1 MLRTLLLLL
10 SFLFVI
16 EILPAQD
23 WASKISDPSVNF
35 YTVQQSFNKYWKKEE
50 RKEKFKS
57 FFSFGPKTEEGGEG
71 YTMYKRWE
79 YFVEQRV
86 YPSGD
91 RGLLKNTGIE
101 MEKIL
106 RDHSYRASRQAGG
119 NWQPMGAFDVPTS
132 AGGAGRLNCVR
143 FHPSNPNIIYVGA
156 PAGGLWITTDGGS
169 TWSTAT
175 DQLPSLGVSDVAID
189 PVSPNIM
196 YLGTGDIDAGDTYGI
211 GVLKSIDGGLTWN
224 ITGLS
229 YTTIQGRNV
238 NRVLISPA
246 DHNMI
251 FAGTT
256 NGLFRSLDAGVTWTK
271 VLNVSN
277 IKDFEFKPGTPST
290 IYCTSNSTLFKSVN
304 SGTSFTASSSG
315 LPTAATVSRLAIA
328 VTPADPEYIYIVYSE
343 TGSNTFK
350 AVYRS
355 TNGGTSFSL
364 MADSPNL
371 LGYDTDGM
379 DSGGQGWYTLAIAAS
394 PVDKDEVIV
403 GGVNVWRSVDG
414 GSSFEII
421 SHWYGGGGVPYIHA
435 DIHDLIYRPGTSQ
448 IFAGNDGGIFRSING
463 GSTWTDLSGGLNIG
477 QMYRLG
483 CAFTDPDLVT
493 QGWQDNGTNL
503 YSAGSWDRI
512 LGGDG
517 METFIDWSNA
527 NYIYAEYQNG
537 GLERSSNGGATFT
550 GITSGINEDGAWITP
565 WQQDPAVATTIYAGF
580 ENVWKST
587 NRGNTWTKISN
598 INTALTCLAVAPSNS
613 QYIYVSNGTSIYR
626 TINGGTTWTTL
637 SVPMPGT
644 NAITYLAVS
653 TTNPSKIWIT
663 RSGYTASNKVYRSD
677 DAGVTWINLSSG
689 LPNIP
694 VNCVVNQTGTSDGVY
709 VGTDVGVYYLDNVL
723 TSWMPYMNGLP
734 SVIVDELEIHYGS
747 GKLRAATYGRGLWET
762 GIYDPASTD
771 PFPNF
776 TGDTLTGCPGFN
788 VQFSDS
794 TTNSPTAWEWTFPG
808 GTPGTSTLQNPIVT
822 YSTPGTYNNVTL
834 KVWNASGNDS
844 ITKYSY
850 IAVSPQV
857 IPTISMNNDDSLCQ
871 GQNVLLT
878 ASAGNL
884 YTWHPSNSSAS
895 TQNVNTTG
903 IFSVTVTDIFG
914 CALTS
919 DSINIYVFALPAAP
933 VITQSGDTLT
943 SSYATDNQWYYN
955 GTAIAG
961 ATGQTHVVTSP
972 GNYYTIV
979 TVDSSGC
986 SSQSNTLVGINETN
1000 TSGIGLNVYPN
1011 PTDGSSVLT
1020 LSSDQ
1025 VMDLNIDITDA
1036 IGRKIYEEK
1045 ISSFSGQ
1052 RAINIDLI
1060 KAERGVYLIRVSTN
1074 KGTVIKK
1081 LILK

>member
-1 MLRTLLLLL
+1 MLHKFLFSVSCLLL
-10 SFLFVI
+10 SGTIFS
-16 EILPAQD
+16 QD
-23 WASKISDPSVNF
+23 WANKLADPSVNF
-35 YTVQQSFNKYWKKEE
+35 YEVQKSFSKYWKKEE

-57 FFSFGPKTEEGGEG
+57 FFSIGPKTEEGGEG

-79 YFVEQRV
+79 NFVEPRV

-91 RGLLKNTGIE
+91 RSLLKNTGIE
-101 MEKIL
+101 MEKLI

-119 NWQPMGAFDVPTS
+119 NWQPMGPFVVPTS
-132 AGGAGRLNCVR
+132 RGGAGRLNCVR
-143 FHPSNPNIIYVGA
+143 FHPTNVNTIYVGA
-156 PAGGLWITTDGGS
+156 PAGGLWITTNGGA

-189 PVSPNIM
+189 PVDPNIM

-211 GVLKSIDGGLTWN
+211 GVLKSIDAGATWS

-229 YTTIQGRNV
+229 FVTVQGRNV
-238 NRVLISPA
+238 NRVMISPA

-251 FAGTT
+251 FAATT
-256 NGLFRSLDAGVTWTK
+256 IGVFRSLDAGVTWTR
-271 VLNVSN
+271 VLNTSN

-290 IYCTSNSTLFKSVN
+290 LYCTSNASLFRSVN
-304 SGTSFTASSSG
+304 NGTSWTALSTG

-328 VTPADPEYIYIVYSE
+328 VTPANPDYIYIVYSE

-350 AVYRS
+350 AVYRT

-394 PVDKDEVIV
+394 PVNADEVIV

-414 GSSFEII
+414 GSSFEIV

-448 IFAGNDGGIFRSING
+448 IFAGNDGGIFRSTNG
-463 GSTWTDLSGGLNIG
+463 GTSWTDLSAGLNIG

-483 CAFTDPDLVT
+483 GSFTNPDMVT

-503 YSAGSWDRI
+503 YLAGVWDRI

-527 NYIYAEYQNG
+527 NYVYGESQNG
-537 GLERSSNGGATFT
+537 GLSRSSNAGDTFT
-550 GITSGINEDGAWITP
+550 DITSGISENGAWITP
-565 WQQDPAVATTIYAGF
+565 WQQDPAVSTTIYAGF

-587 NRGNTWTKISN
+587 NRGNSWSLISN
-598 INTALTCLAVAPSNS
+598 LNTQLTSLAVAPSNS
-613 QYIYVSNGTSIYR
+613 QYIYASNGTQVFK
-626 TINGGTTWTTL
+626 TTNGGTSWTTHT
-637 SVPMPGT
+637 VPMGGT
-644 NAITYLAVS
+644 NTITYLAVS
-653 TTNPSKIWIT
+653 TADPNKIWIT
-663 RSGYTASNKVYRSD
+663 RSGYTVNNKVYRSSD
-677 DAGVTWINLSSG
+677 GGVTWSNLSTG

-694 VNCVVNQTGTSDGVY
+694 VNCVVNQTGTNDGIY
-709 VGTDVGVYYLDNVL
+709 VGTDVGVYYIDNTL
-723 TSWMPYMNGLP
+723 SSWMPYMNGLP
-734 SVIVDELEIHYGS
+734 NVIVDELEIHYGA

-762 GIYDPASTD
+762 GIYDPASPD

-776 TGDTLTGCPGFN
+776 TGDVLSGCPGFS

-808 GTPGTSTLQNPIVT
+808 GTPGTSNLQNPIIT
-822 YSTPGTYNNVTL
+822 YNTPGTYHNVTL

-857 IPTISMNNDDSLCQ
+857 IPTISLNNNDSICQ

-878 ASAGNL
+878 SSVGNL
-884 YTWHPSNSSAS
+884 YTWHPTNASSF

-903 IFSVTVTDIFG
+903 TFSVTVTDVFG
-914 CALTS
+914 CAMTS
-919 DSINIYVFALPAAP
+919 DSVHITVFPLPATP
-933 VITQSGDTLT
+933 VITQIGDTLY
-943 SSYATDNQWYYN
+943 SSSSTDNQWYYN
-955 GTAIAG
+955 GSLIGG
-961 ATGQTHVVTSP
+961 ATGQSHVITAP
-972 GNYYTIV
+972 GNYYTVV

-986 SSQSNTLVGINETN
+986 SATSNTLVGITEEN
-1000 TSGIGLNVYPN
+1000 GAGVGLSIYPN
-1011 PTDGSSVLT
+1011 PSEGSSVLT
-1020 LSSDQ
+1020 LVSDH
-1025 VMDLNIDITDA
+1025 VTEPLIRITDVL
-1036 IGRKIYEEK
+1036 GKLVYENK
-1045 ISSFSGQ
+1045 LQPFSGKQ
-1052 RAINIDLI
+1052 EIRIDLSNN
-1060 KAERGVYLIRVSTN
+1060 ESGVYLLRVITD
-1074 KGTVIKK
+1074 KGTVTRKMIVK
-1081 LILK
+1081 